1 MNNLNLP
8 AGPTVGTHKVLALPV
23 VEQGQTFHDPD
34 MSKLAPFLQSQ
45 GFDVAINF
53 YDEAS
58 HGLLA
63 LSYDLFGWNAGP
75 PGLPLQMPV
84 KTRSFFNPP
93 FVPGGL
99 RSTTTA
105 AAATV
110 DGTESL
116 VIRVDSRLPDR
127 KGKQLTV
134 PFAAIVAT
142 VSLGTFP
149 VDITFS
155 GTETCDFDVTK
166 GGKTKHV
173 SLTFTAK
180 TITLTAATTDADL
193 AGLGAYLDGIMKTAL
208 TKAGMPGVFAPFS
221 VKRSAG
227 DPNLVGSIFI
237 LLAFQPVGAD
247 KGVVANFASS
257 GLSQI
262 GFDTATTG
270 TFALPADTGSL
281 QSHLAGLLTV
291 SQADAGFAADP
302 LLQPTPDISASGSTT
317 TIDINL
323 SDQDGGEM
331 ASIALI
337 SQTGLEALGFDKAA
351 ANPGGSSSA
360 DWANAINDSQG
371 LVNDAFSAAL
381 ARIGGPADEALN
393 VFNGYNAVMVVF
405 IEPPGPT
412 VPTAQQ
418 YSVDPVDYSGLRG
431 LFNNLKATDAASP
444 KTTLTCGWII
454 SLFENA
460 TPNPAL
466 MSHETGHSLG
476 YPDLYGTAE
485 YRRDLR
491 YLDDW
496 SVMSNHVNMPHHCGA
511 IKAHSGWIGGDKGA
525 DGKLSRVVYVATPT
539 PSGPTPTEA
548 LLVPN
553 EYWDAGM
560 EAAVQA
566 AFPGVTA
573 KVAQLVHIDLGG
585 DGGQFDIIEAR
596 QKGVAF
602 SQSLPASPA
611 LLILNVLDFEDDT
624 RYAVD
629 GKYRRKVQRLNTG
642 SDLVKKGDSFD
653 FASAPALQAAGVSV
667 TILDVVG
674 VPRPAGVVQVFHV
687 RVDRQAAD
695 FIDLAFTQ
703 RTPNYMCPDVWVDW
717 AGDNPAPQDNPANHD
732 TYPAGTPLNQGDDV
746 RVPPSG
752 TELHWAV
759 ARVWNLGTIQ
769 ALNVKVILYKSDPP
783 GSGDRGQFDQFGSDH
798 IKQVDPQQSVDLP
811 IAWKVG
817 PNDSGHTC
825 ILAEIADWTVPDRP
839 GTIIALGSDDL
850 KLSNNHGQKNV
861 STFVSAGHSPYP
873 PIDFDYSVS
882 NDGLYLERAY
892 LLPDWLPPGV
902 TLRASPNL
910 MLIPAKSIGV
920 FKCRFEFDS
929 EVLDRYC
936 KTDPSV
942 VISAWRRTPESCE
955 RWGSVKYDINLRTAT
970 TTTLSVFYPSSVMVS
985 GLVTPD
991 PGGGQVRI
999 RIEFQGQSPNWFTAP
1014 LVSGAFHLTVPG
1026 AASDTVQ
1033 AIAMYDGSLIYAPS
1047 SSPVANATRP
1057 QLT

>member
-1 MNNLNLP
+1 MSNLTLP

-23 VEQGQTFHDPD
+23 VEQGQVFHDAD

-58 HGLLA
+58 HGLLT

-75 PGLPLQMPV
+75 PGPPLQMPV

-93 FVPGGL
+93 FVAGGL

-105 AAATV
+105 ASATI

-116 VIRVDSRLPDR
+116 VIRVDSRLADR

-134 PFAAIVAT
+134 PFAALVAT
-142 VSLGTFP
+142 VSLGPFP

-155 GTETCDFDVTK
+155 GTESCAFDVTK
-166 GGKTKHV
+166 GGQTKHV
-173 SLTFTAK
+173 SLQFTAK
-180 TITLTAATTDADL
+180 PITITTAAEFAS
-193 AGLGAYLDGIMKTAL
+193 LGTYLDGIMNTAL

-221 VKRSAG
+221 VKRSAEN
-227 DPNLVGSIFI
+227 PNLVGSIFI
-237 LLAFQPVGAD
+237 LLAFNPGGAD
-247 KGVVANFASS
+247 KGVIANFATS

-262 GFDTATTG
+262 GLDTATTG
-270 TFALPADTGSL
+270 TFAFPGDTGSL
-281 QSHLAGLLTV
+281 QVHLARLLTV
-291 SQADAGFAADP
+291 SQADAGFASDP
-302 LLQPTPDISASGSTT
+302 LLQRTLKISASGSTI

-323 SDQDGGEM
+323 SDKDGGEM

-337 SQTGLEALGFDKAA
+337 SQAGLEALGFDKAA
-351 ANPGGSSSA
+351 PNPGGTSSS
-360 DWANAINDSQG
+360 DWANAINDAQG

-381 ARIGGPADEALN
+381 ARIGGNADDALN
-393 VFNGYNAVMVVF
+393 IFGGYNSIMVVF
-405 IEPPGPT
+405 IESPGPA
-412 VPTAQQ
+412 VPAAQQ
-418 YSVDPVDYSGLRG
+418 WSVDPVDYSNLRG
-431 LFNNLKATDAASP
+431 LFINAQAFDATSIS
-444 KTTLTCGWII
+444 TTLTCGWII
-454 SLFENA
+454 SLFDDKG

-476 YPDLYGTAE
+476 YPDLYLTAE
-485 YRRDLR
+485 YRRDLL
-491 YLDDW
+491 YVNNW
-496 SVMSNHVNMPHHCGA
+496 SVMSYHLPMPHHCGA
-511 IKAHSGWIGGDKGA
+511 IKVHSGWIGGDKGP

-539 PSGPTPTEA
+539 PSGPTATEA

-553 EYWDAGM
+553 EYWDTGM
-560 EAAVQA
+560 ETAVQA

-585 DGGQFDIIEAR
+585 DGNQFDIIEAR

-602 SQSLPASPA
+602 SQLLPASPA
-611 LLILNVLDFEDDT
+611 LIAMNVLDFEDDT

-629 GKYRRKVQRLNTG
+629 GKYRRKVQQLNTG
-642 SDLVKKGDSFD
+642 FDLVKKGDSFD

-674 VPRPAGVVQVFHV
+674 VTRPAGVVQVFHV

-695 FIDLAFTQ
+695 YIDLAFTQ
-703 RTPNYMCPDVWVDW
+703 TTPYYLCPDVWVDW
-717 AGDNPAPQDNPANHD
+717 AGDNPAKQEDPANHD
-732 TYPAGTPLNQGDDV
+732 QYPVGMPLDQGDAV
-746 RVPPSG
+746 RVPKTG

-759 ARVWNLGTIQ
+759 ARVWNLGTIP
-769 ALNVKVILYKSDPP
+769 ALNVEVIVYKCDPP
-783 GSGDRGQFDQFGSDH
+783 GSGDRGQFNQFGSD
-798 IKQVDPQQSVDLP
+798 IIPQIDPQQPVDLP
-811 IAWKVG
+811 IAWNVG

-825 ILAEIADWTVPDRP
+825 ILAEIADWTLPDKP

-850 KLSNNHGQKNV
+850 TLSNNHGQKNV
-861 STFVSAGHSPYP
+861 STFVSASASPYP
-873 PIDFDYSVS
+873 PIDFAYSVS

-892 LLPDWLPPGV
+892 LLPDWLPPGL
-902 TLRASPNL
+902 TLHVWPNL

-929 EVLDRYC
+929 ELLGRYC

-970 TTTLSVFYPSSVMVS
+970 ATTLSVFYPSSVMVS
-985 GLVTPD
+985 GVVAPD

-999 RIEFQGQSPNWFTAP
+999 RIEFQGQAPDWFTAP
-1014 LVSGAFHLTVPG
+1014 LVSGAFQLTVPG
-1026 AASDTVQ
+1026 GANDTVQ
-1033 AIAMYDGSLIYAPS
+1033 AIAMYDGSTIYAPS
-1047 SSPVANATRP
+1047 SSPAANATRVEIK
-1057 QLT
+1057 

>member
-1 MNNLNLP
+1 MSNLTLP

-23 VEQGQTFHDPD
+23 VEQGQVFHDAD

-45 GFDVAINF
+45 GFDIAINF

-58 HGLLA
+58 HGLLT

-75 PGLPLQMPV
+75 PGPPLQMPV

-93 FVPGGL
+93 FLAGGL

-105 AAATV
+105 ASATI

-116 VIRVDSRLPDR
+116 VIRVDSRLADR

-134 PFAAIVAT
+134 PFAALVAT
-142 VSLGTFP
+142 VSLGPFP

-155 GTETCDFDVTK
+155 GTESCAFDVTK
-166 GGKTKHV
+166 GGQTKHV
-173 SLTFTAK
+173 SLQFTAK
-180 TITLTAATTDADL
+180 TITITTAAEFAS
-193 AGLGAYLDGIMKTAL
+193 LGTHLDGIMNTAL
-208 TKAGMPGVFAPFS
+208 TKAGMPGVFASFS
-221 VKRSAG
+221 VKRSARN
-227 DPNLVGSIFI
+227 PNLVGSIFI
-237 LLAFQPVGAD
+237 LLAFNPGGAD
-247 KGVVANFASS
+247 KGVIANFATS

-270 TFALPADTGSL
+270 TFAFPGDTGSL
-281 QSHLAGLLTV
+281 QAHLAGLLTV
-291 SQADAGFAADP
+291 SQAAAGFASDP
-302 LLQPTPDISASGSTT
+302 LLQPTLKISASGSTI

-337 SQTGLEALGFDKAA
+337 SQAGLEALGFDKAA
-351 ANPGGSSSA
+351 PNPGGTSSF
-360 DWANAINDSQG
+360 DWANAINDAQG
-371 LVNDAFSAAL
+371 LVNDAFSTAL
-381 ARIGGPADEALN
+381 ARIGGNADDALN
-393 VFNGYNAVMVVF
+393 IFGGYNSIMVVF
-405 IEPPGPT
+405 IESPGPA
-412 VPTAQQ
+412 VPAAQQ
-418 YSVDPVDYSGLRG
+418 WSVDPVDYSNLRG
-431 LFNNLKATDAASP
+431 LFINAKAVDAASTS
-444 KTTLTCGWII
+444 TTLTCGWII
-454 SLFENA
+454 SLFDNKG

-476 YPDLYGTAE
+476 YPDLYFTAE
-485 YRRDLR
+485 YRRDLL
-491 YLDDW
+491 YVNNW
-496 SVMSNHVNMPHHCGA
+496 SVMSWHSFMPHHCGA
-511 IKAHSGWIGGDKGA
+511 IKVHAGWIGGDKGP

-553 EYWDAGM
+553 EYWDTGM

-585 DGGQFDIIEAR
+585 DGNQFDIIEAR

-602 SQSLPASPA
+602 SHFLPASPA
-611 LLILNVLDFEDDT
+611 LIAMNVLDFEDDT

-629 GKYRRKVQRLNTG
+629 GKYRRKVQQLNTG
-642 SDLVKKGDSFD
+642 FDLVKKGDSFD

-674 VPRPAGVVQVFHV
+674 VTRPAGVVQVFRV

-695 FIDLAFTQ
+695 YIDLAFTQ
-703 RTPNYMCPDVWVDW
+703 TTPYYMCPDVWVDW
-717 AGDNPAPQDNPANHD
+717 PGDNSANPANHD
-732 TYPAGTPLNQGDDV
+732 QYPVGMPLDQGDAV
-746 RVPPSG
+746 RVPKTG

-759 ARVWNLGTIQ
+759 ARVWHFGTIP
-769 ALNVKVILYKSDPP
+769 ALNVKVIVYKCDPP
-783 GSGDRGQFDQFGSDH
+783 GSGDHGQFHQFGSD
-798 IKQVDPQQSVDLP
+798 IIPQVDPQQPVDLP
-811 IAWKVG
+811 IAWNVG

-825 ILAEIADWTVPDRP
+825 ILAEIADWTVPDKP

-850 KLSNNHGQKNV
+850 TLSNNHGQKNV
-861 STFVSAGHSPYP
+861 STFVSASASPYP
-873 PIDFDYSVS
+873 PIDFAYSVS

-892 LLPDWLPPGV
+892 LLPDWLPPGL
-902 TLRASPNL
+902 TLRVWPNL

-929 EVLDRYC
+929 ELLGRYC

-955 RWGSVKYDINLRTAT
+955 RWGSVKYDIDLRTAT
-970 TTTLSVFYPSSVMVS
+970 ATTLSAFYPSSVMVS
-985 GLVTPD
+985 GVVAPD

-999 RIEFQGQSPNWFTAP
+999 RIEFQGQAPDWFTAP
-1014 LVSGAFHLTVPG
+1014 LVSGAFQLTVPG
-1026 AASDTVQ
+1026 GANDTVQ
-1033 AIAMYDGSLIYAPS
+1033 AIAMYDGSTIYAPS
-1047 SSPVANATRP
+1047 SSPVANATRVEIK
-1057 QLT
+1057 